1 VYIYGRHDSGWTQNM
16 RFAFTLFT
24 LLAALP
30 ACTEFPELDGTIAP
44 ERANAPYPELV
55 PLAPLLA
62 QANTSSGAAELAN
75 TDIEPRLANLR
86 ARAARLRGPVI
97 PSATRSRML
106 RGVR

>member
-1 VYIYGRHDSGWTQNM
+1 M
-16 RFAFTLFT
+16 RFALALFA

-30 ACTEFPELDGTIAP
+30 SCTEFPELDSTVSS
-44 ERANAPYPELV
+44 EVANAPYPELV

-62 QANTSSGAAELAN
+62 QANTSTGAAEIAN
-75 TDIEPRLANLR
+75 TNIDSRLSNLR

-97 PSATRSRML
+97 PAAIRARML

>member
-1 VYIYGRHDSGWTQNM
+1 M
-16 RFAFTLFT
+16 RFAFALFA

-30 ACTEFPELDGTIAP
+30 ACTEFPELDGTVSQAQADAP
-44 ERANAPYPELV
+44 FPDLV

-62 QANTSSGAAELAN
+62 QVNASSSAAEIANTNIDA
-75 TDIEPRLANLR
+75 RLANLR

-97 PSATRSRML
+97 PAAIRARML

>member
-1 VYIYGRHDSGWTQNM
+1 M
-16 RFAFTLFT
+16 RFAFALFT

-30 ACTEFPELDGTIAP
+30 ACTEFPQLDATVSP
-44 ERANAPYPELV
+44 QQANAPFPEFV
-55 PLAPLLA
+55 PLAPILA
-62 QANTSSGAAELAN
+62 QANASSGAAELAN

-97 PSATRSRML
+97 PAAIRARML